1 MKAIR
6 TTGETAITW
15 TRVSDGLYA
24 SADGRYEI
32 SRTLGT
38 GGTADIRWVP
48 YYMATRDGA
57 PWNKRLTASDG
68 RRTLADA
75 KGECSIHADKNG
87 EQA

>member
-24 SADGRYEI
+24 SADGMYEI
-32 SRTLGT
+32 SRRRWANA
-38 GGTADIRWVP
+38 ADIRWVP

-57 PWNKRLTASDG
+57 PWKKRLTASDG